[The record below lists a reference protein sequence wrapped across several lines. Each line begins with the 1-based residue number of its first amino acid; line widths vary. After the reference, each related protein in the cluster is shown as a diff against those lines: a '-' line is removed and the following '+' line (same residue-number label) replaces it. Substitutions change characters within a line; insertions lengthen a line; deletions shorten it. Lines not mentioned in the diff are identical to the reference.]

1 MSEPVDLTDA
11 PNDPTPAG
19 GVHADTVYA
28 FGATDGFVMERQFAD
43 ITLRPADT
51 ISRFD
56 VVDSVQV
63 TVAASVFNTKLG
75 VFDTVDDCFKIDGT
89 EVDEITFTS
98 EDFRTALE
106 DSENVLSVGSLS
118 TLYTDFKTYVGV
130 YFGFNGGFET
140 LFAAASEFN
149 IDENNVFD
157 ADALAALIAGEAAGE
172 DPATPYT
179 KVMTGSITIS
189 NITKLLRFA
198 VDSNCFGNRV
208 PDSTAGTSGAA
219 GDAANFGVN
228 NGFLPNDLIWVP
240 TGIEITL
247 KLAIDAESFNPINN
261 RGPNYVQSTDL
272 TNGNFSSNTTATT
285 TLITRVVKV
294 PMLIRLK
301 E

>member
-1 MSEPVDLTDA
+1 MSEPADLTDA

-56 VVDSVQV
+56 VTNSVQV
-63 TVAASVFNTKLG
+63 TVAASVLNNKLG
-75 VFDTVDDCFKIDGT
+75 TFDTVDDCFKIDDA
-89 EVDEITFTS
+89 EVDTITFTS
-98 EDFRTALE
+98 NDFRTALE
-106 DSENVLSVGSLS
+106 SAEDVLSVGSLS
-118 TLYTDFKTYVGV
+118 TLYSDFKTYVGV

-149 IDENNVFD
+149 IDTTNVFD
-157 ADALAALIAGEAAGE
+157 AESLVALIGGEAAGE

-208 PDSTAGTSGAA
+208 PSGSAA
-219 GDAANFGVN
+219 ADATNFGVN

-240 TGIEITL
+240 TGIEVTL

-261 RGPNYVQSTDL
+261 RGPNYVQNTDL
-272 TNGNFSSNTTATT
+272 TDGNFSSNTTATT

>member
-1 MSEPVDLTDA
+1 MSEPADLTDA
-11 PNDPTPAG
+11 PNDAAAV
-19 GVHADTVYA
+19 GVYASTVYA
-28 FGATDGFVMERQFAD
+28 FGATDGFVMERQFDD

-56 VVDSVQV
+56 VTDAVQV
-63 TVAASVFNTKLG
+63 TVDASVLNTKLG
-75 VFDTVDDCFKIDGT
+75 TFDTVSDSFLIDDET
-89 EVDEITFTS
+89 VDAITFTS
-98 EDFRTALE
+98 NDFRTALASTE
-106 DSENVLSVGSLS
+106 DVISVGSLS
-118 TLYTDFKTYVGV
+118 TLYSDFKSYVGV

-140 LFAAASEFN
+140 LFAAASEFT
-149 IDENNVFD
+149 IDSDDLFE
-157 ADALAALIAGEAAGE
+157 ADSLVALINGEAAGE

-208 PDSTAGTSGAA
+208 PSGSAA
-219 GDAANFGVN
+219 ADATNFGVN
-228 NGFLPNDLIWVP
+228 NGFLANDLIWVP
-240 TGIEITL
+240 AGIEVTL

-261 RGPNYVQSTDL
+261 RGPNYVQNTDL
-272 TNGNFSSNTTATT
+272 TEGNFSSATTATT

-301 E
+301 